1 MKEVIAVKDN
11 LSIKEAAKLM
21 ASKKIGSLVIVNGD
35 DIRGIVTEKDVTEN
49 ISSTDK
55 KISSF
60 IKKDVVTIENNEELD
75 RAALLM
81 KKNKIN
87 HLPVV
92 NNDGRLV
99 GIISSRDLIEN
110 SEDLG
115 DDFLF
120 D

>member
-21 ASKKIGSLVIVNGD
+21 ASKKIGSLVIVSGD
-35 DIRGIVTEKDVTEN
+35 DIRGIVTEKDITEN

-60 IKKDVVTIENNEELD
+60 IKKDVVTVENNEELD

-92 NNDGRLV
+92 NNDGKLV